1 MPKDVDFHP
10 APRPMWV
17 LFNDE
22 ESVTFSLM
30 PGWASVEN
38 DDGVRW
44 TTLTRQN
51 LRNLEAESLDADEH
65 NLIRMWDS
73 AVHGTP
79 TLEDVLDAVRAR
91 HCNATANDLEA
102 AEDDYRLY
110 FGTPRTP
117 TTDAAGLEEAS

>member
-1 MPKDVDFHP
+1 MTKDVDFHP

-17 LFNDE
+17 LFSDE

-38 DDGVRW
+38 DDGIRW

-51 LRNLEAESLDADEH
+51 LHNFEAEALDADEH
-65 NLIRMWDS
+65 DLIRMWDS
-73 AVHGTP
+73 GVHGAP
-79 TLEDVLDAVRAR
+79 AFEDVLDAVRAR
-91 HCNATANDLEA
+91 RRGATAGELEA

-110 FGTPRTP
+110 FGTPRTTSP
-117 TTDAAGLEEAS
+117 TGAEAAP